1 MLQCGFDPPQ
11 GMRRITPQNDPM
23 LVQSG
28 TLAEH
33 HRRCDE
39 LFAAARGAADSSLWG
54 EIGARL
60 NALREAVLGHFSYE
74 EKHVFPLYEQSSG
87 EAGATEW
94 LRAQH
99 DDMRAGFWTLATR
112 SAEAD
117 PEAFRAELAAL
128 QAAFDTHA
136 AEEERR
142 MYPVFERL
150 LRA

>member
-1 MLQCGFDPPQ
+1 
-11 GMRRITPQNDPM
+11 M
-23 LVQSG
+23 LVESG

-39 LFAAARGAADSSLWG
+39 LFAAARRAADLSLWG

-60 NALREAVLGHFSYE
+60 NALREAVLAHFDYE
-74 EKHVFPLYEQSSG
+74 ENHVFPLYEQSSG
-87 EAGATEW
+87 QEGATGW
-94 LRAQH
+94 LRSQH
-99 DDMRAGFWTLATR
+99 DDLRGGFWMLATR

-117 PEAFRAELAAL
+117 SEAFRAELAAL
-128 QAAFDTHA
+128 QAAFDAHA

-150 LRA
+150 LKA